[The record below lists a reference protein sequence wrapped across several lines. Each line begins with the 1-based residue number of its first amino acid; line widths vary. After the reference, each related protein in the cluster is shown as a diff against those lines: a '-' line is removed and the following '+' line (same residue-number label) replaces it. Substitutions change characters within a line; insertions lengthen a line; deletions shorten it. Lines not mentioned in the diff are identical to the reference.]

1 MCCLCRP
8 TRASRPWKANS
19 LEWFWKYFF
28 FSPDG
33 CLPADVP
40 EIVSAVSE
48 PFLRGG
54 FLCFE
59 ESVRKERGRGEQ
71 EECMCCPFWP
81 QISPKSQK
89 CDGQYRR
96 TPVSCVVITRFRR
109 LLPFRS
115 PPTQSWVQNS
125 APPLGKLVHWN
136 YSTGKRVNRFLS
148 GSCKDTGPPKSPLLG
163 YGKTPPSEEAAGGS
177 LLSC

>member
-1 MCCLCRP
+1 MICLVNFYKSSSARQEKTRP
-8 TRASRPWKANS
+8 VAILSTTLQPYFRFHLNATCAVCAGPPGQVDRGKQIVWKDFGS
-19 LEWFWKYFF
+19 IF

-59 ESVRKERGRGEQ
+59 ESVGKERGRGEQ

-96 TPVSCVVITRFRR
+96 TPVSCVVITRIRR

-115 PPTQSWVQNS
+115 PPTQS
-125 APPLGKLVHWN
+125 
-136 YSTGKRVNRFLS
+136 
-148 GSCKDTGPPKSPLLG
+148 
-163 YGKTPPSEEAAGGS
+163 
-177 LLSC
+177 